1 MFLDLLLGISVS
13 RQTEVKADLLC
24 QVEFVPADFV
34 NDQIRSDDLSSK
46 VLTERKIFQKVSHL
60 VETDGYC
67 VETDERLD
75 SYWKLQTVELLCKV
89 SFDIC

>member
-1 MFLDLLLGISVS
+1 M
-13 RQTEVKADLLC
+13 KADLLC
-24 QVEFVPADFV
+24 QVEFVAADFV
-34 NDQIRSDDLSSK
+34 YDQIGSDDLSSK

-67 VETDERLD
+67 VETDERLN